1 MKVDDNKIPLY
12 LVEKIKMEVVKKLGV
27 ESIFKLYDKLDGVYY
42 LNKQLKRVLAA
53 YVIGKKFNLPLLN
66 DDKVLL
72 SKTLFEFEN
81 KNYSIQG
88 IDLNDNIKIP
98 NLNVD
103 NFIIIGF
110 FDNFRKY
117 KILGYISKEDCLKYN
132 DSTKNSNNLVAK
144 EIFAVIKS
152 ENLKCL

>member
-1 MKVDDNKIPLY
+1 MK
-12 LVEKIKMEVVKKLGV
+12 
-27 ESIFKLYDKLDGVYY
+27 
-42 LNKQLKRVLAA
+42 
-53 YVIGKKFNLPLLN
+53 
-66 DDKVLL
+66 
-72 SKTLFEFEN
+72 
-81 KNYSIQG
+81 
-88 IDLNDNIKIP
+88 NIKLFNSI
-98 NLNVD
+98 D

-144 EIFAVIKS
+144 EILAIIKS